1 MSWNIPE
8 LVKYVR
14 PSRRGCRAPLFQ
26 RRFPCS
32 GRSGELPGPA
42 CSPACIPHSMGQ
54 WKIQAYYEDSPQQV
68 FSAEFEVKEY
78 GKRSGEPGQGA
89 GTQEPAPAPTRAI
102 SPPVLPSFEVQVEPE
117 EKFYYIDDPRGL
129 EVTITAR

>member
-1 MSWNIPE
+1 MSGPPGGSAG
-8 LVKYVR
+8 L
-14 PSRRGCRAPLFQ
+14 
-26 RRFPCS
+26 PCS

-89 GTQEPAPAPTRAI
+89 RTQEPAPAPNQSHL
-102 SPPVLPSFEVQVEPE
+102 SPSAAQFRGPS
-117 EKFYYIDDPRGL
+117 G
-129 EVTITAR
+129 A